1 MEHPSPTARKLQIM
15 KLISL
20 NVTDS
25 TSLLTKLT
33 VNLRWRRTP
42 SIKSLFLRNL
52 HPVVSHHLGAISCPR
67 KMPFQI
73 LRELNIYMNKICK
86 CHSILVF
93 FFTERQTFFINCLN
107 CTAVHTG
114 TNYFSQEV
122 ITLDSACITWFRHIK
137 SIKSNQIK
145 SNHFYC
151 HITTAHVPWWV
162 AFLRASSR
170 QWRNNLHIDSTY
182 LQTYT
187 DDNVQ
192 YTHTYAQYTQC
203 TIRHTYCY
211 QYTLYTVCT
220 HSTLCTQ
227 IYTQ

>member
-20 NVTDS
+20 NVTDL

-52 HPVVSHHLGAISCPR
+52 HPVVSHHLSAISCPR

-73 LRELNIYMNKICK
+73 LGELNIYMNKICK

-93 FFTERQTFFINCLN
+93 FFTELQTFFINCLN

-122 ITLDSACITWFRHIK
+122 ITLDSTCITWFCHIK

-145 SNHFYC
+145 SLLLSH
-151 HITTAHVPWWV
+151 HH
-162 AFLRASSR
+162 
-170 QWRNNLHIDSTY
+170 STY
-182 LQTYT
+182 ALVSEILESELQTMKKQFTYRQYILT
-187 DDNVQ
+187 DL
-192 YTHTYAQYTQC
+192 YRWQC
-203 TIRHTYCY
+203 
-211 QYTLYTVCT
+211 
-220 HSTLCTQ
+220 S
-227 IYTQ
+227 IYTYIYLVHTVYY